1 MVILNFFDRLHLMK
15 KALFIIFI
23 SWSAYLMFGSISLS
37 ATQEEKLQEIEQKFK
52 SGFFSKDECIKFKKI
67 ILGEDSEVYCGRSET
82 KSLTIKYPN
91 TVSDPVTVMDH
102 VKELGAFTEPS
113 HYPEGMLEFFG
124 KSCKNFTCRAKKATK
139 RMASSFKRKPIY
151 LLRHPGTQ
159 LYAMSMFELF
169 YQQEL
174 KNNQRKIEKFIT
186 AWPDKK
192 KYAKAVV
199 TLIKLNKSRKQ
210 MRKALGMD
218 LNTSVEDAMERYWVM
233 GDFLEKGK
241 IKKQKISKDIKK
253 RGVLLAK
260 YKKAVVDFKSSIK
273 NQKDKELY
281 DKIKK
286 KND

>member
-1 MVILNFFDRLHLMK
+1 
-15 KALFIIFI
+15 
-23 SWSAYLMFGSISLS
+23 MFGSISLS

-52 SGFFSKDECIKFKKI
+52 SGFFSKDECVKFKKI

-124 KSCKNFTCRAKKATK
+124 KSCKSFTCRAKKATK
-139 RMASSFKRKPIY
+139 RMALSFKRKPIY

-174 KNNQRKIEKFIT
+174 KNKQIKIEKFIT

-199 TLIKLNKSRKQ
+199 SLIKLNKTREQ

-218 LNTSVEDAMERYWVM
+218 LNTSVEEAMQRYWLM
-233 GDFLEKGK
+233 ADFLEKGE
-241 IKKQKISKDIKK
+241 IKKQKVSKDIKK
-253 RGVLLAK
+253 RRVLLAK
-260 YKKAVVDFKSSIK
+260 YKKAVLDFKSSIEK
-273 NQKDKELY
+273 QEDEELY

>member
-1 MVILNFFDRLHLMK
+1 
-15 KALFIIFI
+15 
-23 SWSAYLMFGSISLS
+23 MFGSISLS

-124 KSCKNFTCRAKKATK
+124 KSCKKFTCRAKKATK

-174 KNNQRKIEKFIT
+174 KNNQKKIEKFIA

-192 KYAKAVV
+192 KNSKTVV
-199 TLIKLNKSRKQ
+199 TLIKLNKAREQ

-218 LNTSVEDAMERYWVM
+218 LNTSVEEAMERYWLM
-233 GDFLEKGK
+233 ANFLEQGE
-241 IKKQKISKDIKK
+241 IKKQKVDKDIKQRK
-253 RGVLLAK
+253 VLLAK
-260 YKKAVVDFKSSIK
+260 YKNTINKFSSA
-273 NQKDKELY
+273 L
-281 DKIKK
+281 KK
-286 KND
+286 KKDEEFYKKITGKK